1 MTTGTDEIDN
11 SKLIEDLLDL
21 MENDSENL
29 ERTMSYLA
37 DDCVWVMEPGG
48 TEYHGKREI
57 REFVDIAMGG
67 RIHDETHKTKITNW
81 FASKENICVE
91 YTHGV
96 KSTGTFTVGLK
107 IGVKTGISRYCIT
120 YHMRNGKFD
129 RVHEYI
135 NATSFWY
142 NLFLP
147 LLLGSLHWLAM
158 RNLAKKFRSNPVIP

>member
-1 MTTGTDEIDN
+1 MAKPSARKPARGNRELV
-11 SKLIEDLLDL
+11 KELLDL

-48 TEYHGKREI
+48 TEYHGLREI
-57 REFVDIAMGG
+57 RAFVGIAMSG
-67 RIHDETHKTKITNW
+67 RMHDRQHKEKTANW
-81 FASKENICVE
+81 FADGDNLCVE
-91 YTHGV
+91 YTHGARL
-96 KSTGTFTVGLK
+96 TGKFTFGLK
-107 IGVKTGISRYCIT
+107 AGIKTGISRYCIT

-142 NLFLP
+142 NLTLP
-147 LLLGSLHWLAM
+147 VILWYLHKLAM
-158 RNLAKKFRSNPVIP
+158 RKLAKN